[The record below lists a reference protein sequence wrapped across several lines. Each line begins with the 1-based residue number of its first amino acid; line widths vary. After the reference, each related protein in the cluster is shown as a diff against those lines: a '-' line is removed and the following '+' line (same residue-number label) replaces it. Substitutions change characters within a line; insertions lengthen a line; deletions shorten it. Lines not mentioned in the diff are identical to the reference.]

1 MHAEWSID
9 DFLARAR
16 DLPVLDVRT
25 PAEFAS
31 GHIPGAVNLPLFS
44 DQERVEVGTAY
55 KQQGRETA
63 VRLGLERVAPKMTW
77 LADRLLETSASSGG
91 ELLIHCWRGGMRSGS
106 VAWLAGTLGIHAATL
121 IGGYKSFRR
130 KVLESF
136 TSQREIRV
144 VAGLTG
150 TGKTAILKALAE
162 TGEVVIDLEAHAC
175 HKGSAFGDLGES
187 PQPRQEQFENELAMA
202 WMGLDPE
209 RPVWIEDESK
219 MIGKCMIPPALWEQ
233 KCRARFAVVEI
244 PGPARIENLRD
255 VYDGFPLDQLTPRIE
270 AIRGRLGGDRA
281 NKAIAAL
288 RAGDPDSA
296 CALLLTYYDRAY
308 QKGLAEIPAD
318 RVSVHR
324 FDHFNPAAIAA
335 DLIRHI

>member
-9 DFLARAR
+9 GFLARAR
-16 DLPVLDVRT
+16 ELPVLDVRT

-44 DQERVEVGTAY
+44 DAERVEVGTAY

-106 VAWLAGTLGIHAATL
+106 VAWLAGTLGVRAATL
-121 IGGYKSFRR
+121 SGGYKAFRR
-130 KVLESF
+130 RVLESF
-136 TSQREIRV
+136 SSPREIRV

-150 TGKTAILKALAE
+150 TGKTAILRALAAA
-162 TGEVVIDLEAHAC
+162 GEPVIDLEGLAN

-202 WMGLDPE
+202 WMALDPA
-209 RPVWIEDESK
+209 RPVWIEDESR
-219 MIGKCMIPPALWEQ
+219 MIGKCVIPPALWEQ
-233 KCRARFAVVEI
+233 KCGARFAVVEI
-244 PGPARIENLRD
+244 PGPARIGNLRE
-255 VYDGFPLDQLTPRIE
+255 VYEGFPLDQLTPRIE
-270 AIRGRLGGDRA
+270 TIRGRLGGDRA

-288 RAGDPDSA
+288 RAGDPVAA
-296 CALLLTYYDRAY
+296 CSLLLTYYDRAY

-318 RVSVHR
+318 RVSVYR
-324 FDHFNPAAIAA
+324 FDHSDPAMIAA
-335 DLIRHI
+335 DLMQPI